1 MALARYYN
9 NVAVGDLLEGE
20 LEAAR
25 EQLRVALHLDAD
37 YSDAWSN
44 MGTVQRRLAR
54 PDLAEYSYLQA
65 LEVDPR
71 NYTAMS
77 NLALVL
83 EARGSKGPF
92 ARAVWYYRQRNPYH
106 QYRLAEKYF
115 AEDNL
120 PAALRH
126 LRKAIR
132 LKVDEAAFHAATAVV
147 LAKMGRASGAARSR
161 EVALRLDEAT
171 GVRPPGAPGFI
182 GSARFRETW
191 GEYVGTEG

>member
-1 MALARYYN
+1 MCSKR
-9 NVAVGDLLEGE
+9 AVPK
-20 LEAAR
+20 APSRA
-25 EQLRVALHLDAD
+25 Q
-37 YSDAWSN
+37 S
-44 MGTVQRRLAR
+44 GT
-54 PDLAEYSYLQA
+54 
-65 LEVDPR
+65 
-71 NYTAMS
+71 T
-77 NLALVL
+77 
-83 EARGSKGPF
+83 ARGIPTINIS
-92 ARAVWYYRQRNPYH
+92 
-106 QYRLAEKYF
+106 LAEKYF

-147 LAKMGRASGAARSR
+147 LAKMGRASGAARSW

-171 GVRPPGAPGFI
+171 GVRPQGAPGFI